1 MITQKKEH
9 SLHRYKK
16 WSNWIYFGSMRD
28 FIALMV
34 TLIVV
39 SYIMYYYGDK
49 KGVKHYRSKRITRVE
64 NEDEFRDVKEMVER
78 WETLKNSLAMFEGEV
93 NATQR

>member
-1 MITQKKEH
+1 
-9 SLHRYKK
+9 
-16 WSNWIYFGSMRD
+16 MRD

-49 KGVKHYRSKRITRVE
+49 KDVKHYRSKRITRVE
-64 NEDEFRDVKEMVER
+64 SQDEFRDVQEVVER
-78 WETLKNSLAMFEGEV
+78 WEMLKNSLAMFDGEV

>member
-1 MITQKKEH
+1 
-9 SLHRYKK
+9 
-16 WSNWIYFGSMRD
+16 MRD
-28 FIALMV
+28 FIALVV

-49 KGVKHYRSKRITRVE
+49 KDVKHYRSKRNTRVE

-78 WETLKNSLAMFEGEV
+78 WETLKNPLAMFEGEV